1 MNYLQSNN
9 NRYRHHFFIF
19 AKYRIN
25 MKREILYQKIA
36 GTIAWQI
43 KTGIWKAGEKLPSLR
58 TISNEYGVSLNTA
71 IQVYYELEKEGFII
85 SRPKSGYIVN
95 YKPLNLSAPATT
107 QPSAQSPGKEE
118 TDLIMEVYHSIED
131 SSITRFSL
139 GIPEDVLLPIAK
151 LNKEL
156 AKAMYSLPGNGTRY
170 EDPQGNIR
178 LRNYIAR
185 FAYSWNGNLT
195 EDDIVTTTG
204 VTNSI
209 SLALSVIAQRGDTI
223 AVESP
228 VYFGILQLA
237 NSMELHVL
245 ELPTNPVTGIEPDAL
260 RKVLPQINLCLLI
273 SNFSNPL
280 GSCMPDEH
288 KKEIVQ
294 MLAEHNIPLIEDD
307 LYGDVFFGHSRPKP
321 CKAFDEKGLV
331 LWCGSVS
338 KTLAPGYR
346 VGWIAPGKF
355 KDAIIRQKH
364 IHLIS
369 TPTLNQEAIANFME
383 NGRYENHLRKLRHEL
398 HSNSL
403 HLAQAITDYFPEDT
417 KIITP
422 QGGFMLWVEL
432 NKKIDT
438 TELYY
443 KAMQHKISIAPGR
456 MFTLH
461 DQYRNCMRLSFG
473 QQWSAF
479 IEERL
484 QVLGNIIKESF

>member
-1 MNYLQSNN
+1 
-9 NRYRHHFFIF
+9 
-19 AKYRIN
+19 
-25 MKREILYQKIA
+25 
-36 GTIAWQI
+36 
-43 KTGIWKAGEKLPSLR
+43 
-58 TISNEYGVSLNTA
+58 
-71 IQVYYELEKEGFII
+71 
-85 SRPKSGYIVN
+85 
-95 YKPLNLSAPATT
+95 
-107 QPSAQSPGKEE
+107 
-118 TDLIMEVYHSIED
+118 
-131 SSITRFSL
+131 
-139 GIPEDVLLPIAK
+139 
-151 LNKEL
+151 
-156 AKAMYSLPGNGTRY
+156 
-170 EDPQGNIR
+170 
-178 LRNYIAR
+178 
-185 FAYSWNGNLT
+185 
-195 EDDIVTTTG
+195 
-204 VTNSI
+204 
-209 SLALSVIAQRGDTI
+209 
-223 AVESP
+223 
-228 VYFGILQLA
+228 
-237 NSMELHVL
+237 
-245 ELPTNPVTGIEPDAL
+245 
-260 RKVLPQINLCLLI
+260 
-273 SNFSNPL
+273 
-280 GSCMPDEH
+280 
-288 KKEIVQ
+288 
-294 MLAEHNIPLIEDD
+294 MLAEHDIPLIEDD

-432 NKKIDT
+432 NQRTDT

-473 QQWSAF
+473 QQWSPF

-484 QVLGNIIKESF
+484 QVLGSVIKESF

>member
-1 MNYLQSNN
+1 M
-9 NRYRHHFFIF
+9 
-19 AKYRIN
+19 
-25 MKREILYQKIA
+25 
-36 GTIAWQI
+36 
-43 KTGIWKAGEKLPSLR
+43 
-58 TISNEYGVSLNTA
+58 
-71 IQVYYELEKEGFII
+71 
-85 SRPKSGYIVN
+85 
-95 YKPLNLSAPATT
+95 
-107 QPSAQSPGKEE
+107 
-118 TDLIMEVYHSIED
+118 
-131 SSITRFSL
+131 
-139 GIPEDVLLPIAK
+139 
-151 LNKEL
+151 
-156 AKAMYSLPGNGTRY
+156 
-170 EDPQGNIR
+170 
-178 LRNYIAR
+178 
-185 FAYSWNGNLT
+185 
-195 EDDIVTTTG
+195 
-204 VTNSI
+204 TNSI
-209 SLALSVIAQRGDTI
+209 SLALSVIARKGDTI

-237 NSMELHVL
+237 NSMGLRVL

-288 KKEIVQ
+288 KKEVVQ
-294 MLAEHNIPLIEDD
+294 MLAEYNIPLIEDD
-307 LYGDVFFGHSRPKP
+307 LYGDVFFRHSRPKP

-355 KDAIIRQKH
+355 KDAVIRQKH

-383 NGRYENHLRKLRHEL
+383 NGRYENHLRRLRHEL

-403 HLAQAITDYFPEDT
+403 HLAQSITDYFPEDT

-443 KAMQHKISIAPGR
+443 KATQDQHCSRTHVYTARPVQKLYAFELR
-456 MFTLH
+456 
-461 DQYRNCMRLSFG
+461 
-473 QQWSAF
+473 SAM
-479 IEERL
+479 
-484 QVLGNIIKESF
+484 ESFYRRTLAGFRKRYQRIILIGGYTPLPPLRESSALSLFCLQAYWSSLF

>member
-1 MNYLQSNN
+1 M
-9 NRYRHHFFIF
+9 
-19 AKYRIN
+19 
-25 MKREILYQKIA
+25 
-36 GTIAWQI
+36 
-43 KTGIWKAGEKLPSLR
+43 
-58 TISNEYGVSLNTA
+58 
-71 IQVYYELEKEGFII
+71 
-85 SRPKSGYIVN
+85 
-95 YKPLNLSAPATT
+95 
-107 QPSAQSPGKEE
+107 
-118 TDLIMEVYHSIED
+118 
-131 SSITRFSL
+131 
-139 GIPEDVLLPIAK
+139 
-151 LNKEL
+151 
-156 AKAMYSLPGNGTRY
+156 
-170 EDPQGNIR
+170 
-178 LRNYIAR
+178 
-185 FAYSWNGNLT
+185 
-195 EDDIVTTTG
+195 
-204 VTNSI
+204 
-209 SLALSVIAQRGDTI
+209 
-223 AVESP
+223 
-228 VYFGILQLA
+228 
-237 NSMELHVL
+237 
-245 ELPTNPVTGIEPDAL
+245 
-260 RKVLPQINLCLLI
+260 
-273 SNFSNPL
+273 
-280 GSCMPDEH
+280 
-288 KKEIVQ
+288 
-294 MLAEHNIPLIEDD
+294 
-307 LYGDVFFGHSRPKP
+307 
-321 CKAFDEKGLV
+321 

-346 VGWIAPGKF
+346 VGWIAPGQF
-355 KDAIIRQKH
+355 KDAVIRQKH